1 VFFYLLNKE
10 FKKREKKRDF
20 EMHNNT
26 VKIAKNLGF
35 IVNNRYTQDM
45 RNKMTGS
52 YIRQILDQLKKFML
66 DFDLGFLEEVCQ
78 NQMLEE
84 DAPEEMA

>member
-45 RNKMTGS
+45 RSKMTGS
-52 YIRQILDQLKKFML
+52 YIRQILEQLKKFMM

-78 NQMLEE
+78 NQML
-84 DAPEEMA
+84 

>member
-20 EMHNNT
+20 EMHNNS

>member
-35 IVNNRYTQDM
+35 IVNNRYSQDM
-45 RNKMTGS
+45 RSKMTGS
-52 YIRQILDQLKKFML
+52 YIRQILEQLKKFMM

-78 NQMLEE
+78 NQML
-84 DAPEEMA
+84 